1 MAKSKQRASQ
11 RREQHKQQRFSG
23 NLESQAQARK
33 RGTGPQNRGYRVRSK
48 RRPWLLVVGTLV
60 VIAVIVGIFLY
71 ISHQSPSSNAVQTP
85 VPTDN
90 TVLKAVTGVDPSV
103 SNAVGTGGVTN
114 LLHSVNGSPPVLK
127 GPTGKPEFFYAGAE
141 YCPFC
146 AAQRWAIIVT
156 LSRFGTFS
164 KIAQIQSAESNI
176 ATFTFV
182 GSTYTSSYIDFVPL
196 ETASNQP
203 DGNGSYQPLQ
213 TPTAEQLQLINT
225 YNAPPYTQSQGS
237 IPFIDIANRYVM
249 TGASVDPQK
258 LGATSWQD
266 IANNLSNKDDPITQG
281 ILGSANYL
289 TAAICITT
297 NQQPG
302 SVCTM
307 PAIQQI
313 EKTLG
318 KTSFASTVPQAGLI
332 PRNGEAILRRQESIG
347 HP

>member
-23 NLESQAQARK
+23 NQASQAQARK
-33 RGTGPQNRGYRVRSK
+33 HGSSGQNRGYKVRSK

-60 VIAVIVGIFLY
+60 VIAAIVGIFLY
-71 ISHQSPSSNAVQTP
+71 VSHQSTSNTAVQTP
-85 VPTDN
+85 VATDR

-103 SNAVGTGGVTN
+103 ANTVGTGGVTN
-114 LLHSVNGSPPVLK
+114 LLHAVNGSPPVLK
-127 GPTGKPEFFYAGAE
+127 GPTGKPEFFYAGAD
-141 YCPFC
+141 YCPYC
-146 AAQRWAIIVT
+146 AAQRWAIVVS

-164 KIAQIQSAESNI
+164 KLPQIQSAESNI
-176 ATFTFV
+176 STFTFD
-182 GSTYTSSYIDFVPL
+182 GSTYSSTYIDFVPL

-203 DGNGSYQPLQ
+203 DGSGSYLPLQ
-213 TPTAEQLQLINT
+213 KPTAEQLQLINT
-225 YNAPPYTQSQGS
+225 YNGPPYTQSQGS

-258 LGATSWQD
+258 LGSSSWQD
-266 IANNLSNKDDPITQG
+266 IANNLSNKDDPITQA

-289 TAAICITT
+289 TAAICIST

-302 SVCTM
+302 SVCNT
-307 PAIQQI
+307 PVIQQI

-318 KTSFASTVPQAGLI
+318 KTAVASTAPQTGLI
-332 PRNGEAILRRQESIG
+332 PRNGEAIVRRQESIG
-347 HP
+347 

>member
-23 NLESQAQARK
+23 NQAGQAQVRK
-33 RGTGPQNRGYRVRSK
+33 PGSSGQNRGYKLRSK

-60 VIAVIVGIFLY
+60 VIAAIVGIFLY
-71 ISHQSPSSNAVQTP
+71 VSHQSTSSTAVQTP
-85 VPTDN
+85 VVTDS

-103 SNAVGTGGVTN
+103 ANAVGTGGVTN
-114 LLHSVNGSPPVLK
+114 LLHAVNGNPPVLN

-164 KIAQIQSAESNI
+164 KISQIQSAESNI
-176 ATFTFV
+176 STFTFV
-182 GSTYTSSYIDFVPL
+182 GSTYTSTYIDFVPL

-203 DGNGSYQPLQ
+203 DGSGSYLPLQ
-213 TPTAEQLQLINT
+213 TPTAGQLQLINA
-225 YNAPPYTQSQGS
+225 YNGPPYAQSQGS

-258 LGATSWQD
+258 LGGSSWQD
-266 IANNLSNKDDPITQG
+266 IANNLSNKDDPITQA

-289 TAAICITT
+289 TAAVCIST

-302 SVCTM
+302 SVCTT
-307 PAIQQI
+307 PAIQQT
-313 EKTLG
+313 EKALG
-318 KTSFASTVPQAGLI
+318 KTAVANTSPQAGLI
-332 PRNGEAILRRQESIG
+332 PRNDEAMLRRQENIA
-347 HP
+347 